1 MKLQIA
7 GFDIEFNQDQDT
19 LAIKVLDANGKELSN
34 NTFSQSLDTTDDV
47 DDVAVPGVEEVD
59 ETTEDE
65 TTETEEETTDEETTE
80 EETDEVEDLEDELE
94 DLEDLEESFMTF
106 EQYKKRKKKKDC

>member
-34 NTFSQSLDTTDDV
+34 NTYSQSLDTTDDV
-47 DDVAVPGVEEVD
+47 EDVTVPGVEEVD
-59 ETTEDE
+59 ETTDE
-65 TTETEEETTDEETTE
+65 ETIDEETTDEETTD
-80 EETDEVEDLEDELE
+80 EETTDDMEDLDDELADLEDI
-94 DLEDLEESFMTF
+94 EESFLTF
-106 EQYKKRKKKKDC
+106 EQYKKRKKSCKK